1 MFTKTHE
8 TNDSVSSTSEADTSF
23 TLIGVGTTL
32 TGNIESIENLQI
44 EGQVTGDIKCDEL
57 IVTET
62 GRIIGDIVA
71 KSITAE
77 GTIKGQVRTDNLR
90 LRKTSRI
97 EGGVILKNWIVD
109 SGAKVDATCSFV
121 NEDLGDV
128 LKEEAKQEVETK
140 AEPTVDEAGLE
151 AKAVETAAPKIS
163 QAKAS

>member
-1 MFTKTHE
+1 MFTKTPQ
-8 TNDSVSSTSEADTSF
+8 TNDRASSTSEAGPSF
-23 TLIGVGTTL
+23 TLIGLGTTL

-44 EGQVTGDIKCDEL
+44 EGQVTGDIRCDEL

-128 LKEEAKQEVETK
+128 LKEEAKPEVEAKT
-140 AEPTVDEAGLE
+140 EPKVDETGLE
-151 AKAVETAAPKIS
+151 AKALETALPK
-163 QAKAS
+163 QNKAEAS